1 VGSSPTAVR
10 DRAYAAI
17 GPGSG
22 PTTQRLIADEFFRSK
37 GARWIARSRA
47 LSRAA
52 FAHVRRRV
60 RGGLRYGVA
69 VRIEDDRR
77 RTLLVR
83 MNPTTGWTPNWTTP
97 GGGDEP
103 GETPRRTV
111 VREIAEETGV
121 RVRGLRLWRVYHETL
136 RSPDGDDLTW
146 EFLQYTARWSSGRP
160 RSRVPE
166 EIAEVRWFSRLPPNL
181 EFRDDWLYRLPSAAR
196 RAGRPNGR
204 RSRTR

>member
-1 VGSSPTAVR
+1 M
-10 DRAYAAI
+10 
-17 GPGSG
+17 
-22 PTTQRLIADEFFRSK
+22 
-37 GARWIARSRA
+37 
-47 LSRAA
+47 
-52 FAHVRRRV
+52 RRRV

-69 VRIEDDRR
+69 VRIEDDRG

-83 MNPTTGWTPNWTTP
+83 MNPRTGWTPNWTTP

-111 VREIAEETGV
+111 IREIAEETGV
-121 RVRGLRLWRVYHETL
+121 KVRDLRLWRVYHEAL
-136 RSPDGDDLTW
+136 RSPDGDALAW

-181 EFRDDWLYRLPSAAR
+181 EFRDDWLYRRPSAAPYR
-196 RAGRPNGR
+196 RRPTGR